1 MFGAWRPLTAKEQRG
16 LEELIDGFRKTNPGL
31 TDAELLNTVPFKLAR
46 HRWLQER
53 GLLPEQDP
61 RARGF

>member
-1 MFGAWRPLTAKEQRG
+1 MFSAWRPLTADEQRS
-16 LEELIDGFRKTNPGL
+16 LEELLDGFRKANPGL
-31 TDAELLNTVPFKLAR
+31 TEDELVDTVPFKLAR

-61 RARGF
+61 AARGF